1 MSWDNT
7 KKKFYAAHSS
17 GEKKNLS
24 VEWIINHFV
33 ATQPLSGINSRDLQ
47 SICPSLKISES
58 CLDIQI
64 YRVFHKNSRL
74 KIMKDP
80 VLTAYLVDVHIVG
93 DCVVTDGVVA
103 EPLHGDQ
110 GGVVPLTK
118 EN

>member
-1 MSWDNT
+1 MELIIQ
-7 KKKFYAAHSS
+7 A
-17 GEKKNLS
+17 EKKTNLS

-58 CLDIQI
+58 CLDLQI
-64 YRVFHKNSRL
+64 YRVFHKNNRPE
-74 KIMKDP
+74 IMKDP
-80 VLTAYLVDVHIVG
+80 VSVLTAYLVDVDIVG

-103 EPLHGDQ
+103 EPLHSDQ